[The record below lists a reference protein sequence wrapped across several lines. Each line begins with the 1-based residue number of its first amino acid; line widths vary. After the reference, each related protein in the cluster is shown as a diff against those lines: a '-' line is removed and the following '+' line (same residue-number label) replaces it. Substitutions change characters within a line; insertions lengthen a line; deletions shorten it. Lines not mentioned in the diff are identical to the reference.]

1 MELFCFLLKDS
12 IREKKQSVLVKGGGV
27 EGGFASLPPLQPIGS
42 KDGVSKSLLAN
53 GLNVPNSLVMTPIT
67 DGEVLKVCFISQ
79 NYYLA
84 VKLVTWARKILSS
97 RFVLSEKNY
106 S

>member
-1 MELFCFLLKDS
+1 M
-12 IREKKQSVLVKGGGV
+12 

-67 DGEVLKVCFISQ
+67 DGEVLKVCFISL

-84 VKLVTWARKILSS
+84 VQLVMRAGHLPKSNLYTQYLGSYKKVLFKLLTASD
-97 RFVLSEKNY
+97 
-106 S
+106 

>member
-1 MELFCFLLKDS
+1 M
-12 IREKKQSVLVKGGGV
+12 

-67 DGEVLKVCFISQ
+67 DGEVLKVCFIFL

-84 VKLVTWARKILSS
+84 VKLVMWARQIPSS
-97 RFVLSEKNY
+97 TFVLSEKTTADKTTQY
-106 S
+106 CSFKLIV